1 MVAARYKFSPRTVA
15 GIFDRAARSRK
26 NGYTI
31 LVLPKDEP
39 GSKVSVSLA
48 KAAGTTAIRRH
59 AVKRVVFAQLGKWVR
74 SPGFLALEAKQPF
87 YLIVLILNWEQARPQ
102 LVTQDWKETVEYLL
116 CK

>member
-1 MVAARYKFSPRTVA
+1 MVAAQYKFSPRTVA

-31 LVLPKDEP
+31 LVMPKEDV

-59 AVKRVVFAQLGKWVR
+59 AVKRAVFAELGKWVR
-74 SPGFLALEAKQPF
+74 SPGFAELDAKQPF